1 MSKYI
6 IQKSSTHPNGWVL
19 TDKEHG
25 IVVTFEDGLFNETQK
40 VTLLE
45 DVHLTANQLAH
56 IMQEIGQWATRHH
69 GAICF
74 KDTFV
79 FEFSEDDSE
88 LYLVRTKPPRW
99 RLVLNEKEF
108 DNIKLATSLWKAA
121 EFLTKRIIHDYRE

>member
-6 IQKSSTHPNGWVL
+6 IQKSSTHPKGWVL

-45 DVHLTANQLAH
+45 DLHLTANQLAH

-69 GAICF
+69 GSKCF
-74 KDTFV
+74 SQPYGI
-79 FEFSEDDSE
+79 EFSEDNTTCY
-88 LYLVRTKPPRW
+88 LYRRTPPRW
-99 RLVLNEKEF
+99 RLEIQDHV
-108 DNIKLATSLWKAA
+108 DNTHLANTLKKAT
-121 EFLTKRIIHDYRE
+121 EWLTKR